1 MRTRLLALV
10 AALAM
15 ALAAC
20 SGGGTDDTT
29 DGTDGTNG
37 TAAAGAAT
45 FVGNDALQW
54 SDAPDTAEL
63 TDGTLEVTIECDG
76 AVPHNIIFEGVDDD
90 AVIAE
95 CSGNDTG
102 TGTLTAE
109 PGTYTYYCSIPG
121 HREAGME
128 GTLIVY
134 ATQAEAEEG
143 PIGTVVPVT

>member
-1 MRTRLLALV
+1 MRARLLALV

-29 DGTDGTNG
+29 DAGGDAP
-37 TAAAGAAT
+37 AADAGAAV

-54 SDAPDTAEL
+54 ASAPESAEL
-63 TDGTLEVTIECDG
+63 VDGSLEVTIECDG
-76 AVPHNIIFEGVDDD
+76 AVPHNIVFEGVDDD
-90 AVIAE
+90 AVVAE
-95 CSGNDTG
+95 CSGNDSA

-128 GTLIVY
+128 GEITLN
-134 ATQAEAEEG
+134 
-143 PIGTVVPVT
+143 